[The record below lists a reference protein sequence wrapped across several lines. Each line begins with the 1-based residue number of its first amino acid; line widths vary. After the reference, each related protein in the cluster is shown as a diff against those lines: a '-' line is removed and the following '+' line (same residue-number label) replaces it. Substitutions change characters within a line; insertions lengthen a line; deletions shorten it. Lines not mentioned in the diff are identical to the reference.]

1 MKTRKNARYVPSLLL
16 TLLFLLSSAQSRQ
29 TPQPQPPA
37 KTQKIDQSKPA
48 PENQAQQPAQPQKPE
63 DVPVTDGGAGPC
75 SIELTVIDSDAKPVF
90 SALVNVHMA
99 YGFVGAHKLD
109 MGVYTN
115 TQGKGKFTGI
125 PAKVRNPPIE
135 FRATKGTLA
144 GTATMDPVS
153 ECQAK
158 HEIIL
163 QKSGN

>member
-90 SALVNVHMA
+90 S
-99 YGFVGAHKLD
+99 HKLD

-158 HEIIL
+158 REITL
-163 QKSGN
+163 QKNGN